1 MAAPSSSPAGE
12 EDGARW
18 TGGERGPVDRAA
30 RSDRVRRDNL
40 GSILELVHHAGAL
53 SRAQLTRDTGLNRS
67 TVAALVGELVERGLV
82 VEGEPEASREVGRPS
97 PIVRPDPTP
106 IAVTVNPEIDAV
118 TVGAVGLGGRV
129 LEVRRMELSHSPSP
143 AEAVDAAAEG
153 IEAVLGVVSAR
164 ESAGGAKRVVGVGI
178 AVPGMVDA
186 LHGIVRFA
194 PHLGWRDEPFTELLA
209 RRTGLPAHAAN
220 DASLGANAERIF
232 GAGRGV
238 EHLVYLNGG
247 ASGIGGGVI
256 AGGRPFRG
264 RSGFA
269 GEIGHTFV
277 STASQSDPSGSRG
290 SLEVEVN
297 RAALLEALDLESAD
311 ADTLDA
317 ALVQSTDP
325 AVREVVT
332 RQLTHLSTAVATV
345 VNLFNPQMVVLGGFL
360 ASLDRAQPGMLDRLV
375 GERALPVSFAGL
387 AIERAQL
394 GSRILMIGAAE
405 LAFSE
410 LLADPTRMPLLA

>member
-1 MAAPSSSPAGE
+1 MSDSQEPASGV
-12 EDGARW
+12 RW
-18 TGGERGPVDRAA
+18 TGGGRAPADRAA

-40 GSILELVHHAGAL
+40 SAVLELAHSRGAL
-53 SRAQLTRDTGLNRS
+53 SRAQLTRETGLNRS

-97 PIVRPDPTP
+97 PIVRPDPS
-106 IAVTVNPEIDAV
+106 IVALAVNPEIDAV
-118 TVGAVGLGGRV
+118 TVGAVGLGGQVLAVRRIDLDRSPTPVEAVEAAAQGIADVSVRV
-129 LEVRRMELSHSPSP
+129 AELRGSGPDGEVR
-143 AEAVDAAAEG
+143 
-153 IEAVLGVVSAR
+153 I
-164 ESAGGAKRVVGVGI
+164 VGVGI
-178 AVPGMVDA
+178 AVPGLVETR
-186 LHGIVRFA
+186 HGIVRLA
-194 PHLGWRDEPFTELLA
+194 PHLGWVDEPFTELLA
-209 RRTGLPAHAAN
+209 RRTGLSTHAAN

-277 STASQSDPSGSRG
+277 SGADRADPSGSRG

-297 RAALLEALDLESAD
+297 RAALLSALGSGAVDAD
-311 ADTLDA
+311 ALDA
-317 ALVQSTDP
+317 ALVGSTSPDVQ
-325 AVREVVT
+325 AVIR
-332 RQLTHLSTAVATV
+332 RQLDHLSTAVSTV

-360 ASLDRAQPGMLDRLV
+360 ASLDRAQPGRLETLV
-375 GERALPVSFAGL
+375 RERALPVSSEGL
-387 AIERAQL
+387 SIQRAQL
-394 GSRILMIGAAE
+394 GSSILMIGAAE

-410 LLADPTRMPLLA
+410 LLADPTHLPLRP